1 MDLMKLGTELLMNK
15 LGSADNDSV
24 SAMLGKLLSGR
35 EENGGGL
42 GGIIAAMQEKGLGD
56 IVESW
61 LGDGDNADIAPE
73 QVKEVVGEQQIAEMA
88 ASVGAD
94 EETILDTLKDAL
106 PQIIDKSSSGGSLL
120 DDIGGLGGAMDM
132 AKKLFS

>member
-15 LGSADNDSV
+15 LGGADNDSV
-24 SAMLGKLLSGR
+24 SAMLGKLLSAG
-35 EENGGGL
+35 EESGGGL

-94 EETILDTLKDAL
+94 EDTILDTLKDAL